1 LIKRLNI
8 GNEMIFKSLDESE
21 KAGEKLKSAKVF
33 IKG

>member
-1 LIKRLNI
+1 
-8 GNEMIFKSLDESE
+8 MIFKSLDESE